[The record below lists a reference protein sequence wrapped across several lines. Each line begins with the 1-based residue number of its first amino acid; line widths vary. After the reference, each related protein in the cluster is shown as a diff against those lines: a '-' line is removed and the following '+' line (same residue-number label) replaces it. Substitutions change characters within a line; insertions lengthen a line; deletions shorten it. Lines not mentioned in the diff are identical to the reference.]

1 MQIKGRGNKIIE
13 MMEDSWERA
22 LECCSGLLL
31 WRWIIKLHLC
41 STVAGIFFTC
51 LNTTVC
57 FACVVLDGS
66 DTLFTLQ
73 ITDIS
78 SCSFLVVMLS
88 LRLGTK

>member
-31 WRWIIKLHLC
+31 WRFVFYS
-41 STVAGIFFTC
+41 STVAGILFTC